1 MRNNRIQVQA
11 NGEYGCVFWVRAT
24 GSDDEKKRKP
34 TERRAESISG
44 GDMEETVLSINPYL
58 IHASLPSPERNGI
71 AETRL
76 R

>member
-1 MRNNRIQVQA
+1 
-11 NGEYGCVFWVRAT
+11 
-24 GSDDEKKRKP
+24 
-34 TERRAESISG
+34 
-44 GDMEETVLSINPYL
+44 MEETVLSINPYL